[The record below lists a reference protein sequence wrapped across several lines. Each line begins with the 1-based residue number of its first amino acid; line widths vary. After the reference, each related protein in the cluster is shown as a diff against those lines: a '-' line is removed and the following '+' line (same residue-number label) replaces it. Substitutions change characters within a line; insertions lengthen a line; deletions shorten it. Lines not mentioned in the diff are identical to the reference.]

1 MPFPSAQIKYTQFTI
16 TKTKAKPVNKI
27 YFNFVCVAF
36 LNLLKQNK
44 TKQRINSINQYLLFI
59 IYVTDYY
66 YL

>member
-44 TKQRINSINQYLLFI
+44 TKNKFN
-59 IYVTDYY
+59 
-66 YL
+66 